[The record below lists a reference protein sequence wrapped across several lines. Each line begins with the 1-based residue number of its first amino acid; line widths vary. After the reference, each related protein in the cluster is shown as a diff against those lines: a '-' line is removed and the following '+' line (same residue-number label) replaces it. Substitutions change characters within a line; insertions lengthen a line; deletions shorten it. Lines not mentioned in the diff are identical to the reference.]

1 MAKVTELS
9 LMNSRC
15 FKSGNSKTSKCPIL
29 TLTLQH
35 VHSIWSPSIPSQQK
49 NANAK
54 LKQTLRDEA
63 CIRGSIPRRF
73 VQGATELEK
82 LSEQFSIL
90 YIFSKTYR

>member
-1 MAKVTELS
+1 MAKVTEPS

-15 FKSGNSKTSKCPIL
+15 FKSGKSRTSKCPIL
-29 TLTLQH
+29 NLTLQH

-54 LKQTLRDEA
+54 FKQTLRHEA
-63 CIRGSIPRRF
+63 CIRRSIPKRF

-82 LSEQFSIL
+82 LSE
-90 YIFSKTYR
+90 